1 MFEVGYMSIQV
12 FCLLNQIGNLYL
24 SRKLFISLMFSTLFA
39 KTIYSIIL
47 ELLKQLV

>member
-1 MFEVGYMSIQV
+1 MTIQV

-24 SRKLFISLMFSTLFA
+24 SRKLFISFMFSTLFA